1 MPRKPKPKPLWVT
14 QAAINNKKANVAKR
28 AQLLIAQ
35 LLAESEESIGQ
46 VNVAAQQDRI
56 PLMAERENWHCC
68 LHTLSFCVLMLLLN
82 LLFCQWLYYQIVS
95 LHKL

>member
-14 QAAINNKKANVAKR
+14 QAAINKEQANVAKR
-28 AQLLIAQ
+28 TQLRIAQ

-56 PLMAERENWHCC
+56 PLMAEQV
-68 LHTLSFCVLMLLLN
+68 F
-82 LLFCQWLYYQIVS
+82 LFVC
-95 LHKL
+95 